1 MNPDLLR
8 IYYSTTKI
16 KVTRHWFFL
25 SLLATLTLS
34 CSNENPNEQ
43 HLSDIKLVKLNGETL
58 SQEELKGKK
67 VFLNLWATNCR
78 PCIQEMP
85 SIKNA
90 SEELKNDNYIF
101 LAASEESIDE
111 IKKFADRFAG
121 KEGFELDFIQIQTP
135 VTALGA
141 TALPHTLIFDEE
153 GELVYEHTGAA
164 TWDNPEMLTK
174 LFSL

>member
-16 KVTRHWFFL
+16 KIARHWLLL

-34 CSNENPNEQ
+34 CNNENPSEQ

-101 LAASEESIDE
+101 LAASEESIDK
-111 IKKFADRFAG
+111 IRKFASTKDFG
-121 KEGFELDFIQIQTP
+121 LDFIQIKTP
-135 VTALGA
+135 VNKLGA
-141 TALPHTLIFDEE
+141 MALPHTLIFNED
-153 GELVYEHTGAA
+153 GELVYQHTGAA